1 MVSTLSRYF
10 HVLLHRGWGG
20 DCHVK
25 VLGGENGEKKEKHSR
40 DGFTRIIYVD
50 IDTLLHIFS
59 TVSRKEFLY
68 SYGFPDRNYD
78 GCESEVI
85 I

>member
-40 DGFTRIIYVD
+40 DGFIRIIYVD

-68 SYGFPDRNYD
+68 SHGFPYRNYD